1 MLNANQIKEN
11 LINDNKILL
20 EILNENFT
28 NIKEYEEEI
37 RMSFSEESSANGTVV
52 YRSNL
57 YCRYFSENIQGD
69 LYVLLQRKRNAT
81 FKEVHRYLNSF
92 FGEEYE
98 NTDVVRKHLFGGFF
112 IPFIGNQNEITDRI
126 YNDEELKQYSK
137 RPNLRFLDDGI
148 SIKTQLKFGIGYDFQ
163 SHYIT
168 IPWINSSGDTVGVKG
183 RRNSDDDDKPKY
195 LALKK
200 FKKTNYLYGYFQN
213 RNEILRTRKII
224 LAEAEK
230 SVLQADSFGIHNVV
244 AIGSHDVSEQQIL
257 LMKYD
262 VKQITLMLDEDVDEE
277 EVFKQCRKIKNKLK
291 DVKVFYCI
299 DRKNIMNDK
308 ESPFDNGREV
318 FFELCKQIKEFR
330 GDDDE

>member
-98 NTDVVRKHLFGGFF
+98 NTNVVRKHLFGGFF

-200 FKKTNYLYGYFQN
+200 FKKTNYLYGLNNTLTY
-213 RNEILRTRKII
+213 ILKKRSVII
-224 LAEAEK
+224 YESEK
-230 SVLQADSFGIHNVV
+230 SVMKSWEYGYKNCV
-244 AIGSHDVSEQQIL
+244 AVGSHCLSPQQIRL
-257 LMKYD
+257 LKYNVDNICIAYDKD
-262 VKQITLMLDEDVDEE
+262 VEEYVLIDE
-277 EVFKQCRKIKNKLK
+277 CIKIKKILP
-291 DVKVFYCI
+291 DVNIYYILDI
-299 DRKNIMNDK
+299 DNLLNEK
-308 ESPFDNGREV
+308 ESPIDKDLKTFNK
-318 FFELCKQIKEFR
+318 LLKNIKQYKGGE
-330 GDDDE
+330 